1 MNLYRWRQRLRIA
14 FHRLQKLTLSR
25 AKLYWKQFHRIS
37 VDRDEY
43 LRLRT
48 NEDFVNSIQLSRLV
62 NAIRASQR
70 NYLRIPNNGNM
81 SNTRDMIEYQ
91 YYYASLV
98 YEATKS
104 LLDLG
109 GKLKHLR
116 AWQDNALLIKEL
128 HRERNGADTYFTK
141 VLAAIRN
148 TVIFHFDKDA
158 VDQAIGAFT
167 VSDRMDLMI
176 SETRMYRDMATPLAQ
191 NLVLNYV
198 LSKDESA
205 HTGGEKYDQMLR
217 YVTELSNKVVQVANA
232 CIIEVW
238 VKNAHKSYERLDH

>member
-14 FHRLQKLTLSR
+14 LHRFQKRTLSR
-25 AKLYWKQFHRIS
+25 AKLRWKRFHRIS
-37 VDRDEY
+37 VAKDEY

-48 NEDFVNSIQLSRLV
+48 DEDFVNSIQLSRLV
-62 NAIRASQR
+62 NAIRAAQR
-70 NYLRIPNNGNM
+70 NYLRIPDNGNM
-81 SNTRDMIEYQ
+81 ANTRDRIEYQ

-116 AWQDNALLIKEL
+116 AWQDNAPLIKEL

-141 VLAAIRN
+141 VLAVIRN

-158 VDQAIGAFT
+158 VDQAIGAFP

-176 SETRMYRDMATPLAQ
+176 AETRMNRDMATPLAQ

-198 LSKDESA
+198 LSKDEGPR
-205 HTGGEKYDQMLR
+205 TGGEKYDEMLR
-217 YVTELSNKVVQVANA
+217 YVTGLSTNVVHVANG

-238 VKNAHKSYERLDH
+238 VRNAHKTYERLDQ